1 MGYQVMSNYEWQD
14 TLSEETRQ
22 MISDA
27 SFHMWKN
34 FFDELAVTPARVT
47 KAQRDRVELGKRVR
61 LIATDLELSGQE
73 ADARVLMLA
82 AEALMRG

>member
-1 MGYQVMSNYEWQD
+1 MTNYEWQD
-14 TLSEETRQ
+14 NLSEETRR

-27 SFHMWKN
+27 SFNAWKG
-34 FFDELAVTPARVT
+34 FFDELSVTPARVT

-73 ADARVLMLA
+73 DDARVLMLA
-82 AEALMRG
+82 ADALLRG

>member
-1 MGYQVMSNYEWQD
+1 
-14 TLSEETRQ
+14 

-27 SFHMWKN
+27 SFNAWKS
-34 FFDELAVTPARVT
+34 FFDELNLTPARVS

-82 AEALMRG
+82 AEALLRG

>member
-1 MGYQVMSNYEWQD
+1 
-14 TLSEETRQ
+14 

-27 SFHMWKN
+27 SFNLWKG
-34 FFDELAVTPARVT
+34 FFDELSVTPARVT

-73 ADARVLMLA
+73 AEARVLMLA
-82 AEALMRG
+82 ADALLRG

>member
-47 KAQRDRVELGKRVR
+47 KAQRDRVQLGERVR
-61 LIATDLELSGQE
+61 LIAVDLELSGQE
-73 ADARVLMLA
+73 ADARVLMMA
-82 AEALMRG
+82 ADALMRG